1 MKYIYDENGNLLAKK
16 HQGTDEEFKLE
27 FGEDVFIPDE
37 YLGELAIIN
46 NGGIRAITRLDRVKN
61 KDEELIEGEYIKKDE
76 IIKVEK
82 PDNFHVWDIKKK
94 KWIYDKDLEINS
106 LYEITAGHE
115 QSVQNLEKELKEA
128 QENNRRALVRSL
140 TTKIE
145 ILKEKITENYK
156 KLDELEE

>member
-1 MKYIYDENGNLLAKK
+1 MKYIYDENGNLLSKK

-27 FGEDVFIPDE
+27 FGEDVFISDE

-46 NGGIRAITRLDRVKN
+46 NGKIRAITRLDRVEN

>member
-1 MKYIYDENGNLLAKK
+1 MKYIYDENGNLLSKK

-27 FGEDVFIPDE
+27 FGEDVFISDE

-46 NGGIRAITRLDRVKN
+46 NGKIRAITRLDRVKN